1 MPSETIV
8 CYGSDSVACTVRSLK
23 LPKVVK
29 VHATAVYTQMPSKYK
44 FEPAMNVLAY
54 GMYACIIIA
63 YYITYSAI
71 IKERYA
77 GPWPCLLQEKQVA
90 LKCCMLSCKPIN
102 HPFHIKLLAIDLSP
116 IVAKAIVQLL
126 LSSKIYN

>member
-1 MPSETIV
+1 MPSETII
-8 CYGSDSVACTVRSLK
+8 YYESDLVACTIRSLK

-44 FEPAMNVLAY
+44 FEPAMNALAY
-54 GMYACIIIA
+54 GMYVRIIIA
-63 YYITYSAI
+63 YITYSAI

-77 GPWPCLLQEKQVA
+77 GPWPCLLQEKRVA
-90 LKCCMLSCKPIN
+90 LECCMLSCKPIN